1 MITVA
6 GPYIMLGHLIA
17 AWTRTLR
24 IATKSLGQTH
34 GSERPEPER
43 TGVASEDEV
52 ANPFSYIVRASCSC
66 EGEVGTAERR

>member
-1 MITVA
+1 VISVT

-34 GSERPEPER
+34 VSERPDPER
-43 TGVASEDEV
+43 TGVANDDV
-52 ANPFSYIVRASCSC
+52 ANPFSYIVALSCS
-66 EGEVGTAERR
+66 